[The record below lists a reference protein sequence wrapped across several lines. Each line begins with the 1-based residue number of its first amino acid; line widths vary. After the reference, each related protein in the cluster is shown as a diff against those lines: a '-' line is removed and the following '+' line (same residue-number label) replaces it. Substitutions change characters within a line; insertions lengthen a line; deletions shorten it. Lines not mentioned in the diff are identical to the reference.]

1 MMAVATITATS
12 AVTGNVSLVCVAA
25 SVITPVIVPGL
36 AANMISGASDT
47 FSELSCGADLLSVEL
62 PRNIVNPIQDNTP
75 PPATEKAS
83 SETPNMCK
91 IRVPNNAA
99 SDRIISTANAA

>member
-25 SVITPVIVPGL
+25 SVMTPVIVPGL
-36 AANMISGASDT
+36 AANIINGASDT
-47 FSELSCGADLLSVEL
+47 FFVLSCGADLLSVEL

-83 SETPNMCK
+83 SDTPNTCK
-91 IRVPNNAA
+91 ILVPNNAA
-99 SDRIISTANAA
+99 STRITRTATA